1 VPEKNVLSQGTDR
14 TTLKKNHLYIMKLFF
29 LTFNWERPKKLSVQG
44 HQSQEARAAK
54 IESKLSA

>member
-1 VPEKNVLSQGTDR
+1 
-14 TTLKKNHLYIMKLFF
+14 MKLFF